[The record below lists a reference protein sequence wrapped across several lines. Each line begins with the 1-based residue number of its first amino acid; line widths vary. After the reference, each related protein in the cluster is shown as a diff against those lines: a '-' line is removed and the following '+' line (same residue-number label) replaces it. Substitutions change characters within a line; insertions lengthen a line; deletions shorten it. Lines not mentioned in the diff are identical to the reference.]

1 MNDLRVRE
9 YPEYRKYLGI
19 IKPRFTKLHKYTN
32 SMQWLAWEANLNPK
46 NNSLKPSSLKIIQG
60 IEKPKKTKITTTIQG
75 YRHD

>member
-9 YPEYRKYLGI
+9 YPEYKKYLGC

-46 NNSLKPSSLKIIQG
+46 NNSLKPSSLKTIRG
-60 IEKPKKTKITTTIQG
+60 IEKSKKTKLTTTIQG